1 MDVVRDKKRGR
12 QSSSNSAPLP
22 VRKSTSDGEPGPSF
36 RLPKGF
42 ESLFAKATTV
52 TEKEKPAPKK
62 RRERIPSSERMDVG
76 PSARLE
82 SRLQALAQKKEEEQK
97 KADEMRERMEQLQ
110 SEKERKRAQAK
121 LRARAKERA
130 EREGITVDEALR
142 LNMEESAERKRKVLE
157 AIEKRL
163 QQRRIVRARRQ
174 NKLQEAENQMQV
186 DEPGPSEPKPSEAG
200 PSRRRKTTSANPDA
214 EMRAP
219 TRAELR
225 KEAAARE
232 RAEAEALAEAKRR
245 AEEERRE
252 NKKFVKEEMDPLT
265 ALLSRT
271 TLMGGKKK
279 SSRKTK

>member
-12 QSSSNSAPLP
+12 QSSSSSAPLP

-42 ESLFAKATTV
+42 ENLFAKATTV
-52 TEKEKPAPKK
+52 VDKPVPKK

-82 SRLQALAQKKEEEQK
+82 SRLQALAQKKEEEQR
-97 KADEMRERMEQLQ
+97 KADEMRSRMEQLQ
-110 SEKERKRAQAK
+110 SEKERKRAEAK

-130 EREGITVDEALR
+130 DREGITVDEALR

-174 NKLQEAENQMQV
+174 NKQQEAENQMQV
-186 DEPGPSEPKPSEAG
+186 DQPGPSEPG
-200 PSRRRKTTSANPDA
+200 PSRRRRTPTNADA

-232 RAEAEALAEAKRR
+232 RAQAEALAETKRR

-279 SSRKTK
+279 SSRKERK

>member
-1 MDVVRDKKRGR
+1 MDVIRDKKRGR
-12 QSSSNSAPLP
+12 QSSSSSAPLP

-52 TEKEKPAPKK
+52 ADKPVPKK

-82 SRLQALAQKKEEEQK
+82 SRLQALAQKKEEEQR
-97 KADEMRERMEQLQ
+97 KADEMRSRMEQLQ
-110 SEKERKRAQAK
+110 SEKERKRAEAK

-130 EREGITVDEALR
+130 EREGITIDEALR

-186 DEPGPSEPKPSEAG
+186 DEAGPSEPG
-200 PSRRRKTTSANPDA
+200 PSRRRRTSANVNADA

-232 RAEAEALAEAKRR
+232 RAEAEALAETKRK
-245 AEEERRE
+245 AEQERRE
-252 NKKFVKEEMDPLT
+252 IKKFVKEEMDPLT

-279 SSRKTK
+279 SSRKERK